1 MSPGLTSD
9 MQQEAANIP
18 EAISTTK
25 DGNDG
30 HLHHTGVMDDLQ
42 LVATSANGVH
52 SLETWVVL

>member
-18 EAISTTK
+18 EAISTPK
-25 DGNDG
+25 DGDDG
-30 HLHHTGVMDDLQ
+30 HLPHTGVMDDLQ

-52 SLETWVVL
+52 SLETGVVL